1 MTLGDFLA
9 VLENRVEIIVVRG
22 DETVA
27 DFISDTYA
35 SIIEDYLIATVQ
47 NVDIDA
53 TATGVKNIV
62 ITIAS

>member
-1 MTLGDFLA
+1 MTLGAFLA
-9 VLENRVEIIVVRG
+9 VLENKVEIIVVLG

-27 DFISDTYA
+27 DFISDTYD

-47 NVDIDA
+47 NVNIVT
-53 TATGVKNIV
+53 TATCVKNIV